1 MRTDYIIVPGM
12 LSPSLVNY
20 VRECLVLS
28 IDQIDE
34 RGQFPR
40 EVRLD
45 LRMEF
50 IASML
55 AHHPTVQHL
64 LDARNL
70 RCHWPP
76 MARCMQPKNLGAMWA
91 PHRDTEYNP
100 HIDGDFLTVWLPL
113 TPIVGASDGGL
124 MVLEPIRY
132 LAPLAPG
139 DAVIM
144 SKDCLHASMSNYSDT
159 PRLSLDFRFF
169 SALTPTTKH
178 YFDTLTDRIVA
189 PC

>member
-12 LSPSLVNY
+12 ISHFVASY
-20 VRECLVLS
+20 VRDYLLLS
-28 IDQIDE
+28 SDQIDE
-34 RGQFPR
+34 SGQFPR
-40 EVRLD
+40 DVRLD
-45 LRMEF
+45 PRMEF
-50 IASML
+50 IAGML

-64 LDARNL
+64 LGRKYL

-76 MARCMQPKNLGAMWA
+76 MARCLNPGDMGALWA

-113 TPIVGASDGGL
+113 TPVAGCRAGCL
-124 MVLEPIRY
+124 AVYEPLQY
-132 LAPLAPG
+132 LTSLLPG

-144 SKDCLHASMSNYSDT
+144 SKDCLHASRPNLAAT

-169 SALTPTTKH
+169 AATTATTKH
-178 YFDTLTDRIVA
+178 YFDTRTGLVVA